1 MKKKWFM
8 VLTLCAALILSAC
21 GGASGDA
28 PAKGSVAAD
37 AESASGE
44 TEAESPSGET
54 ESPYEEPPE
63 TEMEAQN
70 GDAFEQLAGTWVA
83 DEGFAIL
90 TVYDNGGFL
99 LDGDEQMEGYL
110 AYTEADGEGLWD
122 SGPRYELYL
131 ENNERV
137 PDCYFAFD
145 EANPGKLAYVV
156 GGGAELLSRPDTVY
170 DENGPVLRVLRP
182 DERFFAMFDEVANFV
197 HDDGELSTEIAFR
210 STRDLQNFQFLSVA
224 LEDVNESGA
233 YFTATELYSLD
244 TLTPERPL
252 LVQTSFPGDMPS
264 IGVSYTDADGVTR
277 YYSVSESGYDGSL
290 ILSGFQRIESQGLG

>member
-1 MKKKWFM
+1 
-8 VLTLCAALILSAC
+8 
-21 GGASGDA
+21 
-28 PAKGSVAAD
+28 
-37 AESASGE
+37 
-44 TEAESPSGET
+44 
-54 ESPYEEPPE
+54 
-63 TEMEAQN
+63 
-70 GDAFEQLAGTWVA
+70 
-83 DEGFAIL
+83 
-90 TVYDNGGFL
+90 
-99 LDGDEQMEGYL
+99 
-110 AYTEADGEGLWD
+110 
-122 SGPRYELYL
+122 
-131 ENNERV
+131 
-137 PDCYFAFD
+137 
-145 EANPGKLAYVV
+145 
-156 GGGAELLSRPDTVY
+156 
-170 DENGPVLRVLRP
+170 
-182 DERFFAMFDEVANFV
+182 MFDEVANFV